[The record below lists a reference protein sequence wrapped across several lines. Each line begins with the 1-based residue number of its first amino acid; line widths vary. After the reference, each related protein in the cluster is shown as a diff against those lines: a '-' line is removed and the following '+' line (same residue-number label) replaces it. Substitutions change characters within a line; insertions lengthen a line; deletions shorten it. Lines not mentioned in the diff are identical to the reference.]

1 MQIWISYEIKISCID
16 AINRKLPWCK
26 KYYAIREREHKNYYF
41 AIALTE
47 KKIIKLKFIAQS
59 VIHAE
64 VDRHEYFSLA
74 VIMR

>member
-1 MQIWISYEIKISCID
+1 MQLTANYHGTS
-16 AINRKLPWCK
+16 
-26 KYYAIREREHKNYYF
+26 YAIRERKHKDYYF

-47 KKIIKLKFIAQS
+47 KNNNREYELKFIAQS

-64 VDRHEYFSLA
+64 VDHHEYFSLA